1 MRKIKEALKQNSV
14 NTLSLFS
21 GAGGLDI
28 GAIQA
33 GAKIV
38 WANDMMKDACD
49 SYSINIGN
57 HICQGDINSYIPSL
71 RQYKGTIDLVIGGPP
86 CQGFSFAGADLPPL
100 CIGLLSRPV
109 CGTRIA
115 GRII

>member
-1 MRKIKEALKQNSV
+1 MLRCMRTIKKTLIQNSI

-33 GAKIV
+33 GAKII

-49 SYSINIGN
+49 SYSTNIGE
-57 HICQGDINSYIPSL
+57 HIYQGDINSYISSL
-71 RQYKGTIDLVIGGPP
+71 GQYKGNIDLVIGGPP
-86 CQGFSFAGADLPPL
+86 CQGFS
-100 CIGLLSRPV
+100 
-109 CGTRIA
+109 IA
-115 GRII
+115 GKWMKTMNGVSLFGVMLKF

>member
-1 MRKIKEALKQNSV
+1 MLRYMRKIKEALKQNSV

-71 RQYKGTIDLVIGGPP
+71 RQFKGTIDLGIGCPS
-86 CQGFSFAGADLPPL
+86 CLGFCVA
-100 CIGLLSRPV
+100 
-109 CGTRIA
+109 
-115 GRII
+115 